1 MTRIN
6 VLDSVGRI
14 VFVRL
19 GPIDGFVPRIVLIR
33 AKNGIRVGNGKVI
46 DFNIGRAVDRMIEI
60 GHLCLSIVGLKK
72 NKKIRHRTSCLFS
85 RLFIR

>member
-1 MTRIN
+1 M
-6 VLDSVGRI
+6 DSVGRI

-46 DFNIGRAVDRMIEI
+46 DFNIGCAVDRMIEI
-60 GHLCLSIVGLKK
+60 GHLCLSIVDDEKK
-72 NKKIRHRTSCLFS
+72 NYIYFYFFFRDRYKNNILKNNL
-85 RLFIR
+85 